1 MAAVAL
7 FRAGSEEEPD
17 IQLILQGESSGT
29 AGSNGGRWLGK
40 AAASVPFPSLTPAGG
55 GDLGSVT
62 KSVWAFV
69 SSEKW
74 Q

>member
-7 FRAGSEEEPD
+7 FQAGSEEEPD
-17 IQLILQGESSGT
+17 IQLIQQGESSGT
-29 AGSNGGRWLGK
+29 AGSNGGRRLGR
-40 AAASVPFPSLTPAGG
+40 AAASVPFPTPASG